1 MTTSHFKTKDYNM
14 SMEKISILGIH
25 LILSLIINGVLDTLL
40 FLSGN
45 YRGSSLTPLD
55 YTIMFFIFS
64 VSIYI
69 SGKLLFKSRVF
80 TFTEIRKYLA
90 FIAIMGSIIV
100 FAEDPAIPRAIT
112 QNEIQNLLFL
122 ITYLVS
128 YIFFIKTTPNT
139 TSLAQS

>member
-1 MTTSHFKTKDYNM
+1 MTTSLFKTKDYNM
-14 SMEKISILGIH
+14 SMEKISILGLH

-55 YTIMFFIFS
+55 YTIMIFIFS
-64 VSIYI
+64 VSVYI
-69 SGKLLFKSRVF
+69 SGKLLFKSRTF
-80 TFTEIRKYLA
+80 TFAEIRKYLA
-90 FIAIMGSIIV
+90 LIAIIGSIIV

-128 YIFFIKTTPNT
+128 YIFFIKATPNT
-139 TSLAQS
+139 TSPTRS